1 MPAEVDHTGLQLS
14 ERLPAALEQARLN
27 LEQLDATVERL
38 RITRQLVR
46 EGREQRAVLHDSAYA
61 RLMARLQSLPLI
73 EQAKGILVAQAGCD
87 PDEAFTLLKAASQ
100 RSNVKIRDL
109 AAEIV
114 RNASDGQS
122 PARLRPRPQQNRT

>member
-1 MPAEVDHTGLQLS
+1 MIANVDSAGVPLS
-14 ERLPAALEQARLN
+14 ERLPAAIEQARLN

-61 RLMARLQSLPLI
+61 RLMARLESLPLI
-73 EQAKGILVAQAGCD
+73 EQAKGILVAQAGCH
-87 PDEAFTLLKAASQ
+87 PDEAFKLLKAASQ
-100 RSNVKIRDL
+100 RSNVKVRDL

-114 RNASDGQS
+114 RNASDGDS
-122 PARLRPRPQQNRT
+122 SARLRPRPR